1 MNISSCRTITI
12 ATQSRPCAFLL
23 LGVFLPEFVAEL
35 LAPLQTRQVSWAPPR
50 TAHLLRPG
58 APRAKVVTA
67 IEPSNPVGGSIKTVW
82 PSGPRHWLKASVRS
96 NCGIEP
102 QWRQRGALWGDVVPG
117 CGGRKAKKEKKLT
130 MSFMFFFTNKTTQN
144 EGASMLK
151 N

>member
-1 MNISSCRTITI
+1 MNISSCQTVTI
-12 ATQSRPCAFLL
+12 ATKSAPYVFL
-23 LGVFLPEFVAEL
+23 GISLPEFVAEL
-35 LAPLQTRQVSWAPPR
+35 LAPLQTRLVSWAPPR

-82 PSGPRHWLKASVRS
+82 PSGIRRWLKASDRS

-102 QWRQRGALWGDVVPG
+102 QWRQRGALGGMWCWG
-117 CGGRKAKKEKKLT
+117 CGTEAQTKLKIQNYLLLFLFKKK
-130 MSFMFFFTNKTTQN
+130 KTTRN